1 MKKVNSL
8 KGAKNI
14 GPKILSRLNE
24 IGIYSLADLDKL
36 TSVNAYKKICQQN
49 PDKIVPVCY
58 YLYSLEGALLDVH
71 WNELSNE
78 FKKNLLDKVAS

>member
-1 MKKVNSL
+1 M
-8 KGAKNI
+8 
-14 GPKILSRLNE
+14 SRLNE